1 MLIISNNCIGGFCYK
16 FTHTIYNNPFMFTM
30 TKFCDFVPLITT
42 QLNYGNFKL
51 EKTDYESIKDQAYDI
66 IVDNKV
72 RIHFSHYRLSDPYE
86 IPIRIGINIY
96 GKYIYKYV
104 VEKYI
109 SRAKRLCQL
118 HEPMTFAL
126 SWHPTCG
133 TVSDLCSI
141 AKLCESTHS
150 KYVVITP
157 PLNEC
162 NEIFDTIPRDNI
174 ITSPADVDGSWVEN
188 TAKQCYMNIIQKLT
202 KGNL

>member
-1 MLIISNNCIGGFCYK
+1 
-16 FTHTIYNNPFMFTM
+16 MFTM